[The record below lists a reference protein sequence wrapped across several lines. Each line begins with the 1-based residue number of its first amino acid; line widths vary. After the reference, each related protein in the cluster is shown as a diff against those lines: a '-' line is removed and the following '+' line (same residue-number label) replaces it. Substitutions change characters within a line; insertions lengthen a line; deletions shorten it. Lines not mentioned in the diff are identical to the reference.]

1 MEDSQVNHS
10 PTLFELGAYFAALS
24 LVSIG
29 GANGVIPDMH
39 RHFVDGQHW
48 MGDVVFVELVALAQ
62 AAPGPN
68 VLVVTLLGWK
78 VAGFLGAMIAT
89 VGMCVPSSLLAYG
102 VGQVWDRYRQARWHI
117 ALRHGLAPVTVGL
130 VVASGYVLITVADD
144 NWLEYA
150 ITAATVAAVLTTQI
164 NPLWL
169 LGAAGVIGYAIQLY

>member
-1 MEDSQVNHS
+1 VNDSPS
-10 PTLFELGAYFAALS
+10 LLELAVYFSALS

-39 RHFVDGQHW
+39 RHFVDAHGW
-48 MGDVVFVELVALAQ
+48 MSDVEFVELVALAQ

-78 VAGFLGAMIAT
+78 VYGLAGALVAT
-89 VGMCVPSSLLAYG
+89 VAMCVPSSLLAYG
-102 VGQVWDRYRQARWHI
+102 AGQVWDRYRRTRWHA
-117 ALRHGLAPVTVGL
+117 ALREGLAPVTVGL
-130 VVASGYVLITVADD
+130 IVASGYVLTITADD

-150 ITAATVAAVLTTQI
+150 ITAATVAAVMVTKL

-169 LGAAGVIGYAIQLY
+169 LGIAGAIGYAITV

>member
-1 MEDSQVNHS
+1 MNN
-10 PTLFELGAYFAALS
+10 PPNLLELGFYFAALS

-39 RHFVDGQHW
+39 RHFVEMQYW
-48 MGDVVFVELVALAQ
+48 MSDAVFVELVALAQ

-78 VAGFLGAMIAT
+78 VAGFAGAMVAT
-89 VGMCVPSSLLAYG
+89 VGMCVPSSLLSYG
-102 VGQVWDRYRQARWHI
+102 AGQLWDRYRHTRWHT
-117 ALRHGLAPVTVGL
+117 ALRHGLAPITVGL
-130 VVASGYVLITVADD
+130 IVASGYVLTAIADD

-169 LGAAGVIGYAIQLY
+169 LGVAGVIGYAIQLY